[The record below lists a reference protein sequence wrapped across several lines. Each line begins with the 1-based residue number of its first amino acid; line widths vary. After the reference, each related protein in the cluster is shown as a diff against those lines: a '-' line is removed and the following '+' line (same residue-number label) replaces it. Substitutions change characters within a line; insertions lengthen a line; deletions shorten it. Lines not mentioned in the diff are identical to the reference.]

1 MLDRHL
7 LRTYLRQRLELG
19 EHEVFLDHMTAA
31 EALRLLRPAT
41 DDRRP
46 PSGPGE
52 AGSALL
58 RAETGEAAS
67 GVAAPVAGR
76 RSGGAVDSEVPVAPK
91 ELVVLGERAA
101 VCTRCRLHEG
111 RRSVVFGV
119 GNPAADVVVVGE
131 APGAE
136 EDRTGLPFVGQAG
149 KLLDLMLMSVGLRRT
164 DVYIC
169 NVLKCR
175 PPNNR
180 NPLADEVEACS
191 EYLHGQLEIIAPRV
205 LLAVGKFAAQTL
217 TGRDTS
223 IGRLRGAVH
232 SYRGVPLIASYHP
245 AYLLRS
251 PNMTGAA
258 WQDLQLLR
266 QVLDGQL

>member
-101 VCTRCRLHEG
+101 VCTRCRLHE
-111 RRSVVFGV
+111 
-119 GNPAADVVVVGE
+119 
-131 APGAE
+131 
-136 EDRTGLPFVGQAG
+136 
-149 KLLDLMLMSVGLRRT
+149 
-164 DVYIC
+164 
-169 NVLKCR
+169 
-175 PPNNR
+175 
-180 NPLADEVEACS
+180 
-191 EYLHGQLEIIAPRV
+191 
-205 LLAVGKFAAQTL
+205 
-217 TGRDTS
+217 
-223 IGRLRGAVH
+223 
-232 SYRGVPLIASYHP
+232 
-245 AYLLRS
+245 
-251 PNMTGAA
+251 
-258 WQDLQLLR
+258 
-266 QVLDGQL
+266 